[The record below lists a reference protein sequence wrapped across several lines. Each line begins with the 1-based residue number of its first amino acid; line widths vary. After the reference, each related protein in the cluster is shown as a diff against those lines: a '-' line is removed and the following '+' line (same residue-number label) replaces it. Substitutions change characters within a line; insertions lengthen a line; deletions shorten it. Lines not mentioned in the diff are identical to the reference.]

1 MPNIDLIPDVYYDP
15 NHPYH
20 YQFDNLPL
28 KNIIIR
34 QQMINSAVDIATGMI
49 LAAKGTTSSL
59 AARLDVSLEQDGT
72 ISTDTFDEAL
82 HNIGA
87 HTDGEYDGVEYVR
100 MKQDER
106 DKLENI
112 ADSATKTSIK
122 IDDVILDDGP
132 TEFQTSDTVEVEFV
146 SPNIVKFHTAFSTD
160 ALRVRYYNLTPVP
173 QDLVPDYQNYFV
185 NNLETA
191 YAEGSLRVYV
201 NGFRLTE
208 DDYVLV
214 YPMADGPTGTWV
226 ERSYTPDAEAGAFTL
241 NTPIGEDDIIRI
253 DFDTEVA

>member
-28 KNIIIR
+28 KNIVIR
-34 QQMINSAVDIATGMI
+34 QEIINSAVDVATAMI
-49 LAAKGTTSSL
+49 LAAKGSTVSL
-59 AARLDVSLEQDGT
+59 AARLNVALEQDGT
-72 ISTDTFDEAL
+72 ISSDTIDDSL

-112 ADSATKTSIK
+112 ADSAKNISIQ
-122 IDDVILDDGP
+122 IEDDVLSDGP
-132 TEFQTSDTVEVEFV
+132 VTFETSDTIEVELV
-146 SPNIVKFHTAFSTD
+146 SPSTIKLHTTFSTD
-160 ALRVRYYNLTPVP
+160 ALRVKYYNLTPVS

-201 NGFRLTE
+201 NGFRLSE
-208 DDYVLV
+208 DADVLV
-214 YPMADGPTGTWV
+214 YLMAEGPTGTWI
-226 ERSYTPDAEAGAFTL
+226 ELSYTPDAEAGAFAL
-241 NTPIGEDDIIRI
+241 SAPIGEDDIIRI